1 MKNLK
6 ILSLVVVIIIGNILC
21 MGCGI
26 YDKYVKNKNNNI
38 NTTQEGLS
46 VYEYN
51 DKFTS
56 LYKQYIEPIEKENYD
71 DIKQFFLN
79 QDNEDNYKNLNKY
92 KKLLDI
98 SNQQLIEFKRGI
110 NNLVMKDINLT
121 KLNNELVE
129 NTLSLI
135 KEVEREIKDIDNIP
149 IDNYSMVKSKF
160 IVYLQENISM
170 PSYIK
175 TKFKNSIKSIRN
187 YLDIELNK

>member
-21 MGCGI
+21 MGRGI

>member
-26 YDKYVKNKNNNI
+26 YDKYGKNKNNNI

>member
-1 MKNLK
+1 MKNFK

-92 KKLLDI
+92 KKLLNI

-129 NTLSLI
+129 NTLNLI
-135 KEVEREIKDIDNIP
+135 REVEREIKDIDNIP

-175 TKFKNSIKSIRN
+175 TKFENSIKSIRN
-187 YLDIELNK
+187 YLYIELNK

>member
-26 YDKYVKNKNNNI
+26 YDKYGKNKNNNI

-92 KKLLDI
+92 KKLLAI